1 MNRRVFLKK
10 SFLTIA
16 LTVFFQG
23 KLFAKVSPLNSL
35 DLLCNDLFPLI
46 KDINSNSAWYIKNV
60 VLNHSRI
67 DLDTQKFIQNGVKW
81 LNEESVTMYG
91 NIYTKLLDEQRQ
103 TVLKTISQ
111 TKWGDSFIYT
121 ILKYIMESVLGDPIY
136 GINFNQKGWAWVNH
150 ETGYPRPQKA
160 FL

>member
-1 MNRRVFLKK
+1 MNRRIFLQK
-10 SFLTIA
+10 SFLTMTLA
-16 LTVFFQG
+16 VFFQG
-23 KLFAKVSPLNSL
+23 KLFAKVSPLDNL

-46 KDINSNSAWYIKNV
+46 KKISSNSEWYIKNV
-60 VLNHSRI
+60 VLNHTKI
-67 DLDTQKFIQNGVKW
+67 DLDTQKFIRNGLKW
-81 LNEESVTMYG
+81 LNEEAITRSG
-91 NIYTKLLDEQRQ
+91 NTYSKLVYEQRQ

-136 GINFNQKGWAWVNH
+136 GINTNQNGWKWINH